1 MPIDCAPAPTSTSSG
16 PADHSNSTTTSRLPP
31 KAGGYGTRLSTVV
44 LVTKDGKV
52 TFIERDREGREDKVR
67 ERRFGFDL
75 FGKAPEEPKYR
86 GGIGS
91 VVGTER
97 VSV

>member
-16 PADHSNSTTTSRLPP
+16 PADHSNSTTTSSLPP

-52 TFIERDREGREDKVR
+52 TFIERDREGREDKVG
-67 ERRFGFDL
+67 ERRFEFDL
-75 FGKAPEEPKYR
+75 FEKQIEPSK
-86 GGIGS
+86 
-91 VVGTER
+91 
-97 VSV
+97 